1 MNHTEKLL
9 AEDKNIVS
17 WKIINTTSLNTEPP
31 EKFDLKPTIVSVTP
45 VVSTNDGITSA
56 KTRYTNKFYFY
67 DKDVIIGQS
76 IRYYGEYTQIE
87 LDLLAQYINE
97 NTIVYD
103 VGGNIGYHCVGFA
116 HRAKHVYSFEP
127 NIKNYKLLEMNTENL
142 KNVTLIK
149 AAVSDTKGKSFI
161 SDYELDGHGNYGECM
176 MSDTDGQPC
185 ITLRIDDLNIDK
197 PHVIKID
204 VEGHELKVFKGAMET
219 IRNNTPVIFYEA
231 MHGSG
236 FDEIYDFLHTEL
248 GYNLYW
254 IAVPNYNP
262 RNYNGIARNIFG
274 QGGVINILALPKE
287 HPVDSY
293 LERMVDRNDTHIK
306 FLQRLQ
312 ARFNNKRG

>member
-1 MNHTEKLL
+1 MMNYTEKLL

-17 WKIINTTSLNTEPP
+17 WNITNITALSTEAP

-45 VVSTNDGITSA
+45 IDNNGITSA
-56 KTRYTNKFYFY
+56 RTRYTNNFYFY
-67 DKDVIIGQS
+67 EKDVIIGQS
-76 IRYYGEYTQIE
+76 IRIYGEYTQIE
-87 LDLLAQYINE
+87 IDLLAQYINE

-103 VGGNIGYHCVGFA
+103 IGGNIGYHTVAFA

-127 NIKNYKLLEMNTENL
+127 NIKNYTLLEMNTEKL

-149 AAVSDTKGKSFI
+149 AAVSDKKGKSFI
-161 SDYELDGHGNYGECM
+161 SDYELNDQGNFGECM
-176 MSDTDGQPC
+176 MNETTGQPC
-185 ITLRIDDLNIDK
+185 ITLCVDDLNIDK

-204 VEGHELKVFKGAMET
+204 VEGHELKVFNGAKKT
-219 IRNNTPVIFYEA
+219 IRENTPVIFYEA

-254 IAVPNYNP
+254 IGVPNYNP
-262 RNYNGIARNIFG
+262 RNHNNITHNVFG

-287 HPVDSY
+287 YPVDSY
-293 LERMVDRNDTHIK
+293 LEKMVDRNDTHIK

-312 ARFNNKRG
+312 ERFNKRG

>member
-1 MNHTEKLL
+1 MKHTMKLRT
-9 AEDKNIVS
+9 EDKNVVS
-17 WKIINTTSLNTEPP
+17 WEITNVTSIDTSPP
-31 EKFDLKPTIVSVTP
+31 EKFDLKPTIVNMSNAIV
-45 VVSTNDGITSA
+45 DGISSA
-56 KTRYTNKFYFY
+56 RTRYTNNFYFY
-67 DKDVIIGQS
+67 EKDVIIGQS
-76 IRYYGEYTQIE
+76 IRIYGEYTQIE
-87 LDLLAQYINE
+87 IDLLAQHINE
-97 NTIVYD
+97 NTVVYD
-103 VGGNIGYHCVGFA
+103 IGGNIGYHTVAFA

-127 NIKNYKLLEMNTENL
+127 NLKNYKLLEMNTEKL

-161 SDYELDGHGNYGECM
+161 SDYELNDQGNFGECM
-176 MSDTDGQPC
+176 MSETTGQPC
-185 ITLRIDDLNIDK
+185 STIRLDDLNLPD
-197 PHVIKID
+197 PQVIKID
-204 VEGHELKVFKGAMET
+204 VEGHELKVFNGAKDI
-219 IRNNTPVIFYEA
+219 IRKNTPVIFYEA

-262 RNYNGIARNIFG
+262 RNHNNVSKNVFG

-293 LERMVDRNDTHIK
+293 LEKMVDRNDTHIK

-312 ARFNNKRG
+312 ERFNRG